1 MYYMTSLSM
10 GQMRVKS
17 GGFFKS
23 TIFYFIADVEFPF
36 PIIVLSIQPT

>member
-10 GQMRVKS
+10 GQMGVKS

-36 PIIVLSIQPT
+36 PDTVSSIQPA